1 MSDDTATSPGDN
13 GAELPGYADSLDEL
27 QSILATLESNTA
39 DVDLL
44 ADRVQRADLLIRHCR
59 SRLDDA
65 RFRVEQVGSNL
76 DPKSPDPATDA

>member
-1 MSDDTATSPGDN
+1 MSDDTATSPADD

-27 QSILATLESNTA
+27 QSILATLESDTA

-44 ADRVQRADLLIRHCR
+44 AERVQRADLLIRHCR

-65 RFRVEQVGSNL
+65 RFRVEQVVSGL
-76 DPKSPDPATDA
+76 DPKSPDPTTDA

>member
-1 MSDDTATSPGDN
+1 MSDNTATSPGDN
-13 GAELPGYADSLDEL
+13 GAELPGYAESLDEL

-44 ADRVQRADLLIRHCR
+44 AERVQRADLLLRHCR

-65 RFRVEQVGSNL
+65 RFRVEQVVSGL
-76 DPKSPDPATDA
+76 DSKSPDPATEA

>member
-1 MSDDTATSPGDN
+1 MSDHTATSPSDDD
-13 GAELPGYADSLDEL
+13 AELPGYADALDEL

-44 ADRVQRADLLIRHCR
+44 TERVQRADLLIRHCR

-65 RFRVEQVGSNL
+65 RFRVEQVVSGL

>member
-1 MSDDTATSPGDN
+1 M
-13 GAELPGYADSLDEL
+13 

-44 ADRVQRADLLIRHCR
+44 AERVQRAELLIRHCR

-65 RFRVEQVGSNL
+65 RFRVEQVVTGL
-76 DPKSPDPATDA
+76 DPESPDPATNA

>member
-1 MSDDTATSPGDN
+1 MSDHTATSPSDDD
-13 GAELPGYADSLDEL
+13 AELPGYADALDEL

-44 ADRVQRADLLIRHCR
+44 TERVQRADLLIRHCR

-65 RFRVEQVGSNL
+65 RFRVEQVVSGL
-76 DPKSPDPATDA
+76 DPESPDPATDA

>member
-1 MSDDTATSPGDN
+1 MTDDAATSPGGD
-13 GAELPGYADSLDEL
+13 GDGLPGYADALDEL

-44 ADRVQRADLLIRHCR
+44 AERVQRAELLIRHCR

-65 RFRVEQVGSNL
+65 RFRVEQVVTGL
-76 DPKSPDPATDA
+76 DPESPDPATNA